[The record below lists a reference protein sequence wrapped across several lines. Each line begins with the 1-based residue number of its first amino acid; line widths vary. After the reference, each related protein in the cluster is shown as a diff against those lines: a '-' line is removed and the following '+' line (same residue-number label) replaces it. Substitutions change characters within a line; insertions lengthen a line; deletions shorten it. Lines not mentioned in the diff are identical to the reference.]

1 MAKKEKPYSGRS
13 GAAARA
19 SGRSLAIDKPS
30 IQARKSA
37 AQSMQRAGVQSLS
50 GLSGSQGQVARFKA
64 EQNNL
69 RNEYNNKNTS
79 DDRKEEIVKDLRGVS
94 RNLND
99 QSRAA
104 ALNQVI
110 REFGPGS
117 VTNTGGIMGSDAGA
131 RFEQLRGNPN
141 FYQDGRPGL
150 ETFVGNQGA
159 FKTGDKNLFKQV
171 HPNPLKILLGAA
183 TQAGNISPLGLVRNI
198 NKIRTGEPLIDLS
211 FMDRNKS
218 ESPSRMKDFYSAYMK
233 EMNKKIADAKS
244 SKNAEQFDA
253 VDMDPGFR
261 KFMPTQ
267 LETEDMTLDRTM
279 FLPDDQTNRYG
290 TPAGAEPGEEDM
302 IDDEEFTNLL
312 NQYSLLNQDDLADAL
327 LDDSEIEKQLTDV
340 EKMSQEEYD
349 KELEE
354 TLRGIPGGDIYK
366 SDDKDYQDVPYRTDG
381 IPVEAF
387 KGALLPGDPRDPAP
401 YGFEYKLPEATS
413 FGGRSMDPN
422 FDSYPYTIP
431 VEPVTISDLE
441 DDKSLPFDVTELS
454 QKQLDFLNSPK
465 TQDDLKRGTLS
476 PRQVFDKLPFY
487 EEKTPFNIFKG
498 DQEPTTPQEFNEY
511 LDAIDENKYLRR
523 IATVADG
530 GSVNNTYNTLK
541 LINDTM
547 NQGV

>member
-1 MAKKEKPYSGRS
+1 MAKYTGRS

-19 SGRSLAIDKPS
+19 SGRNVDRPD

-37 AQSMQRAGVQSLS
+37 AASMKSAGVQSLS
-50 GLSGSQGQVARFKA
+50 GLSGSQGQVARFKT
-64 EQNNL
+64 EQNQL

-94 RNLND
+94 RDLND

-211 FMDRNKS
+211 FMDRNTS

-279 FLPDDQTNRYG
+279 FLPDDQTDRFG
-290 TPAGAEPGEEDM
+290 IPAGAEPGEEDM

-312 NQYSLLNQDDLADAL
+312 NQYSLLNQDDLADSL
-327 LDDSEIEKQLTDV
+327 LDDSEIEKELTDTDS
-340 EKMSQEEYD
+340 MSQEEYD
-349 KELEE
+349 AKLQE
-354 TLRGIPGGDIYK
+354 TLSGINPIYDPQLNPEFQGLRNQIDMNTEEPNDLFGSDLFMGAGANFPAGGVPTNKTVNTGLDMYGNKVMPSEGGSQAALDILN
-366 SDDKDYQDVPYRTDG
+366 
-381 IPVEAF
+381 AN
-387 KGALLPGDPRDPAP
+387 ADPAFS
-401 YGFEYKLPEATS
+401 GF
-413 FGGRSMDPN
+413 
-422 FDSYPYTIP
+422 P
-431 VEPVTISDLE
+431 VMR
-441 DDKSLPFDVTELS
+441 K
-454 QKQLDFLNSPK
+454 
-465 TQDDLKRGTLS
+465 
-476 PRQVFDKLPFY
+476 
-487 EEKTPFNIFKG
+487 
-498 DQEPTTPQEFNEY
+498 
-511 LDAIDENKYLRR
+511 
-523 IATVADG
+523 ADG
-530 GSVNNTYNTLK
+530 GSVNTYDVLK

-547 NQGV
+547 NDG

>member
-267 LETEDMTLDRTM
+267 LETEDLNLDPAILLAR
-279 FLPDDQTNRYG
+279 DEETNRYG
-290 TPAGAEPGEEDM
+290 TPAGAEPGATTD
-302 IDDEEFTNLL
+302 IDDEEFASLL
-312 NQYSLLNQDDLADAL
+312 NQYSLLNQDDLATSL
-327 LDDSEIEKQLTDV
+327 LDETDLEKEINPNDETVV
-340 EKMSQEEYD
+340 EKMERKDVQYVPEP
-349 KELEE
+349 
-354 TLRGIPGGDIYK
+354 IP
-366 SDDKDYQDVPYRTDG
+366 
-381 IPVEAF
+381 
-387 KGALLPGDPRDPAP
+387 
-401 YGFEYKLPEATS
+401 
-413 FGGRSMDPN
+413 
-422 FDSYPYTIP
+422 
-431 VEPVTISDLE
+431 
-441 DDKSLPFDVTELS
+441 
-454 QKQLDFLNSPK
+454 
-465 TQDDLKRGTLS
+465 
-476 PRQVFDKLPFY
+476 
-487 EEKTPFNIFKG
+487 
-498 DQEPTTPQEFNEY
+498 EPTTDYEQEF
-511 LDAIDENKYLRR
+511 LDTFGTPMVGNIEVPSLARPGEMERGLGDRLIRESFALDNNIPLDQIGEVYPKTTSYAYQGIPNYFADPDGDFGEIRNLDKVYSDVISDTPKLGQEIRS
-523 IATVADG
+523 ADFSNLGYKDG
-530 GSVNNTYNTLK
+530 GSVKTYDVLK

-547 NQGV
+547 NDG

>member
-267 LETEDMTLDRTM
+267 LETEDLNLDPAVLLAR
-279 FLPDDQTNRYG
+279 DEETNRYG
-290 TPAGAEPGEEDM
+290 IPAGAEPGETDM
-302 IDDEEFTNLL
+302 IDDEEFNTLL
-312 NQYSLLNQDDLADAL
+312 NQYSLLNQDDLATSL
-327 LDDSEIEKQLTDV
+327 LDDSETEEELSDV

-349 KELEE
+349 KKLYDLLPYLKDETTTNPEIAGLRRQIDMNTAEPNDLFGSNLFMGAGPNFPAGGVGTKDDFDTGLDMVGDKAFPNAPGSQTALE
-354 TLRGIPGGDIYK
+354 TIGGDGFGTMRYNF
-366 SDDKDYQDVPYRTDG
+366 
-381 IPVEAF
+381 A
-387 KGALLPGDPRDPAP
+387 KG
-401 YGFEYKLPEATS
+401 
-413 FGGRSMDPN
+413 GG
-422 FDSYPYTIP
+422 
-431 VEPVTISDLE
+431 V
-441 DDKSLPFDVTELS
+441 
-454 QKQLDFLNSPK
+454 
-465 TQDDLKRGTLS
+465 
-476 PRQVFDKLPFY
+476 
-487 EEKTPFNIFKG
+487 
-498 DQEPTTPQEFNEY
+498 
-511 LDAIDENKYLRR
+511 
-523 IATVADG
+523 
-530 GSVNNTYNTLK
+530 NTYDVLK

-547 NQGV
+547 NDG

>member
-69 RNEYNNKNTS
+69 RNEYNDKNTS

-171 HPNPLKILLGAA
+171 HPNPLKVLLGAA

-198 NKIRTGEPLIDLS
+198 EKIRTGQPLIDMS
-211 FMDRNKS
+211 FMDRNAS
-218 ESPSRMKDFYSAYMK
+218 ESPSRMKDFYGAYM
-233 EMNKKIADAKS
+233 EGMNKKIADLKS
-244 SKNAEQFDA
+244 SKNADQFDA
-253 VDMDPGFR
+253 VPLDPQF
-261 KFMPTQ
+261 Q
-267 LETEDMTLDRTM
+267 
-279 FLPDDQTNRYG
+279 NV
-290 TPAGAEPGEEDM
+290 GEEPLDYGAQIANEIFSEDPTGDPSNREDLQDE
-302 IDDEEFTNLL
+302 IDKTIF
-312 NQYSLLNQDDLADAL
+312 NQYSLLQDPNLADTL
-327 LDDSEIEKQLTDV
+327 LDDT
-340 EKMSQEEYD
+340 
-349 KELEE
+349 EE
-354 TLRGIPGGDIYK
+354 TDLAEEINPDEEEQEYNEMIAGMPFDRPDYEQEFIDTFGVPMKGNIEVPSISRPEEMERGLGDRLTREKFALANGIPLDQIGEVYPKTTSYPTRNNTYTVFDPSSLFDADQLYDGETGFSYDNTVYSDKISDTPKVGQEIRGFNINNPSLMPGGDSNIYLG
-366 SDDKDYQDVPYRTDG
+366 YPGGIGLNDV
-381 IPVEAF
+381 
-387 KGALLPGDPRDPAP
+387 
-401 YGFEYKLPEATS
+401 
-413 FGGRSMDPN
+413 
-422 FDSYPYTIP
+422 
-431 VEPVTISDLE
+431 
-441 DDKSLPFDVTELS
+441 
-454 QKQLDFLNSPK
+454 
-465 TQDDLKRGTLS
+465 
-476 PRQVFDKLPFY
+476 
-487 EEKTPFNIFKG
+487 
-498 DQEPTTPQEFNEY
+498 
-511 LDAIDENKYLRR
+511 ENMVN
-523 IATVADG
+523 TVNRKDG
-530 GSVNNTYNTLK
+530 GSVNTYDVLK

-547 NQGV
+547 NDG

>member
-1 MAKKEKPYSGRS
+1 MAKYTGRS

-19 SGRSLAIDKPS
+19 SGRNVDRPD

-94 RNLND
+94 RDLND

-131 RFEQLRGNPN
+131 RFQQLRGNPN

-171 HPNPLKILLGAA
+171 HPNPLKVLLGAA

-198 NKIRTGEPLIDLS
+198 EKIRTGQPLIDMS
-211 FMDRNKS
+211 FMDRNTS

-233 EMNKKIADAKS
+233 GMNKKIANLKS
-244 SKNAEQFDA
+244 SKNADQFDA
-253 VDMDPGFR
+253 VPLDPQFQNVEGSTKTDFSNLSEEEYNELWN
-261 KFMPTQ
+261 KAQ
-267 LETEDMTLDRTM
+267 TLDQITEESSTGDPTRI
-279 FLPDDQTNRYG
+279 
-290 TPAGAEPGEEDM
+290 AEDKDLEEDM
-302 IDDEEFTNLL
+302 ERSLL
-312 NQYSLLNQDDLADAL
+312 NQYSLLEDPGLADKL
-327 LDDSEIEKQLTDV
+327 LDDTEETDLEEAINPDDKEEQEYNEMIAGMPFDRPDYEQEFIDTFGVPMKGDITAMSLTDGSPV
-340 EKMSQEEYD
+340 RGLGDRLTRERFALDNNIPLDQLGEVYPKTTSYAYQ
-349 KELEE
+349 
-354 TLRGIPGGDIYK
+354 GIPNYFVDPDGDFGEIRNLDKVY
-366 SDDKDYQDVPYRTDG
+366 SDV
-381 IPVEAF
+381 
-387 KGALLPGDPRDPAP
+387 
-401 YGFEYKLPEATS
+401 
-413 FGGRSMDPN
+413 
-422 FDSYPYTIP
+422 
-431 VEPVTISDLE
+431 ISDTPKLGQE
-441 DDKSLPFDVTELS
+441 IRSA
-454 QKQLDFLNSPK
+454 DFSNLGYK
-465 TQDDLKRGTLS
+465 
-476 PRQVFDKLPFY
+476 
-487 EEKTPFNIFKG
+487 
-498 DQEPTTPQEFNEY
+498 
-511 LDAIDENKYLRR
+511 
-523 IATVADG
+523 DG
-530 GSVNNTYNTLK
+530 GSVNTYDVLK

-547 NQGV
+547 NDG

>member
-69 RNEYNNKNTS
+69 RNEYNNKNTG

-171 HPNPLKILLGAA
+171 HPNPLKVLLGAA

-198 NKIRTGEPLIDLS
+198 EKIRTGQPLIDMS
-211 FMDRNKS
+211 FMDRNAS
-218 ESPSRMKDFYSAYMK
+218 ESPSRMKNFYSAYM
-233 EMNKKIADAKS
+233 EGMNKKIADLKS
-244 SKNAEQFDA
+244 SKNADQFDA
-253 VDMDPGFR
+253 VPLDPQF
-261 KFMPTQ
+261 Q
-267 LETEDMTLDRTM
+267 
-279 FLPDDQTNRYG
+279 NV
-290 TPAGAEPGEEDM
+290 GEEPLDYGAQIANEIFSEDPTGDPSNREDLQDE
-302 IDDEEFTNLL
+302 IDKTIF
-312 NQYSLLNQDDLADAL
+312 NQYSLLQDPNLADTL
-327 LDDSEIEKQLTDV
+327 LDDT
-340 EKMSQEEYD
+340 
-349 KELEE
+349 EE
-354 TLRGIPGGDIYK
+354 TDLAEEINPDEEEQEYNEMIAGMPFDRPDYEQEFIDTFGVPMKGNIEVPSISRPEEMERGLGDRLTRERFALANGIPLDQIGEVYPKTTSYPTRNNTYTVFDPSSLFDADQLYDGETGFSYDNTVYSDKISDTPKVGQEIRGFNINNPSLMPGGDSNIYLG
-366 SDDKDYQDVPYRTDG
+366 YPGGIGLNDV
-381 IPVEAF
+381 
-387 KGALLPGDPRDPAP
+387 
-401 YGFEYKLPEATS
+401 
-413 FGGRSMDPN
+413 
-422 FDSYPYTIP
+422 
-431 VEPVTISDLE
+431 
-441 DDKSLPFDVTELS
+441 
-454 QKQLDFLNSPK
+454 
-465 TQDDLKRGTLS
+465 
-476 PRQVFDKLPFY
+476 
-487 EEKTPFNIFKG
+487 
-498 DQEPTTPQEFNEY
+498 
-511 LDAIDENKYLRR
+511 ENMVN
-523 IATVADG
+523 TVNRKDG
-530 GSVNNTYNTLK
+530 GSVNTYDVLK

-547 NQGV
+547 NDG

>member
-69 RNEYNNKNTS
+69 RNEYNNKNTG

-94 RNLND
+94 RDLNN

-183 TQAGNISPLGLVRNI
+183 TQIGNVSPMGLVRNI
-198 NKIRTGEPLIDLS
+198 NKIRTGEPLIDMS

-218 ESPSRMKDFYSAYMK
+218 ESPSRMKDFYSAYM
-233 EMNKKIADAKS
+233 EGMNKKIADLKS

-253 VDMDPGFR
+253 VPLDPQFQDVEAKNFGEFLGD
-261 KFMPTQ
+261 PTRLAEDKDIQ
-267 LETEDMTLDRTM
+267 EDMERS
-279 FLPDDQTNRYG
+279 
-290 TPAGAEPGEEDM
+290 
-302 IDDEEFTNLL
+302 LL
-312 NQYSLLNQDDLADAL
+312 NQYSLLEDPGLADTL
-327 LDDSEIEKQLTDV
+327 LDDTEETDLAEEINPSSGYQGLTDDEEEQRYNEMV
-340 EKMSQEEYD
+340 SNMGIGPTNIPDYEQEFID
-349 KELEE
+349 TFGVPMK
-354 TLRGIPGGDIYK
+354 GDITAM
-366 SDDKDYQDVPYRTDG
+366 SLTDG
-381 IPVEAF
+381 SPVRGLGDRLTRERFALDNNIPLDQIGEVYPKVTTYPVIQGSPGLSARYGSAEGDFSSMPPMEAVF
-387 KGALLPGDPRDPAP
+387 NPDIIFSDKVSDTPKLGQEIRSADFSNLG
-401 YGFEYKLPEATS
+401 YK
-413 FGGRSMDPN
+413 
-422 FDSYPYTIP
+422 
-431 VEPVTISDLE
+431 
-441 DDKSLPFDVTELS
+441 
-454 QKQLDFLNSPK
+454 
-465 TQDDLKRGTLS
+465 
-476 PRQVFDKLPFY
+476 
-487 EEKTPFNIFKG
+487 
-498 DQEPTTPQEFNEY
+498 
-511 LDAIDENKYLRR
+511 
-523 IATVADG
+523 DG
-530 GSVNNTYNTLK
+530 GSVNTYDVLK

-547 NQGV
+547 NDG